1 MYVAGAESREQGDYI
16 MANLDKPS
24 STEEEYFA
32 REEIEK
38 KRKLA
43 LEQTQALATQ
53 QREDLKKLHY
63 MKCPKCGM
71 NLQSLKRGDVE
82 IDTCFNCQG
91 IFLDAG
97 ELERLMNQ
105 SGTENSGKWMGAV
118 LNLFKGK

>member
-1 MYVAGAESREQGDYI
+1 MSES
-16 MANLDKPS
+16 NKPS

-43 LEQTQALATQ
+43 LQQAEEMAVK
-53 QREDLKKLHY
+53 QREELKQLHH

-71 NLQSLKRGDVE
+71 DLQTLTKGKVE

-91 IFLDAG
+91 VWLDAG
-97 ELERLMNQ
+97 ELDQVLAQGSE
-105 SGTENSGKWMGAV
+105 SSGKVMGAV
-118 LNLFKGK
+118 LNLFKRK

>member
-1 MYVAGAESREQGDYI
+1 MAES
-16 MANLDKPS
+16 NKPS

-43 LEQTQALATQ
+43 LQQAEEMAAK
-53 QREDLKKLHY
+53 QREDLKKLHH

-71 NLQSLKRGDVE
+71 DLQTLTRGDVD
-82 IDTCFNCQG
+82 IDTCFNCHG

-97 ELERLMNQ
+97 ELDQLVKQHGHE
-105 SGTENSGKWMGAV
+105 GSGKVMGAV
-118 LNLFKGK
+118 LNLFKKK

>member
-1 MYVAGAESREQGDYI
+1 
-16 MANLDKPS
+16 MAHPDKPS

-43 LEQTQALATQ
+43 LEQAHSLAAQ
-53 QREDLKKLHY
+53 QREELKKLHW

-71 NLQSLKRGDVE
+71 DLQPVKHGDVE
-82 IDTCFNCQG
+82 IETCFNCHG

-97 ELERLMNQ
+97 ELGRLQQQM
-105 SGTENSGKWMGAV
+105 SHENSGKWMGAV
-118 LNLFKGK
+118 LNLFKNK

>member
-1 MYVAGAESREQGDYI
+1 
-16 MANLDKPS
+16 MADFDKPS

-43 LEQTQALATQ
+43 LQQAEQMAAQ

-71 NLQSLKRGDVE
+71 DLQTLTKGRVE
-82 IDTCFNCQG
+82 IDTCFNCHG
-91 IFLDAG
+91 VWLDSG
-97 ELERLMNQ
+97 ELDQIVSQGSE
-105 SGTENSGKWMGAV
+105 GSGKVMGAV
-118 LNLFKGK
+118 LNLFKRK

>member
-1 MYVAGAESREQGDYI
+1 
-16 MANLDKPS
+16 MATQDKPS

-43 LEQTQALATQ
+43 LEQARSMAAQ
-53 QREDLKKLHY
+53 QREELKKLHH

-71 NLQSLKRGDVE
+71 DLQSVKHGDVE
-82 IDTCFNCQG
+82 IDTCFNCHG

-97 ELERLMNQ
+97 ELERLNKHMEH
-105 SGTENSGKWMGAV
+105 ENSGKVMGAI
-118 LNLFKGK
+118 LNWFKNK

>member
-1 MYVAGAESREQGDYI
+1 
-16 MANLDKPS
+16 MADLDKPS

-43 LEQTQALATQ
+43 LEQSQSLAAQ
-53 QREDLKKLHY
+53 QREDLKKLHF

-71 NLQSLKRGDVE
+71 DLQTLTRGRVE

-91 IFLDAG
+91 VWLDAG
-97 ELERLMNQ
+97 ELDQVISQGGEH
-105 SGTENSGKWMGAV
+105 SGKVMGAV
-118 LNLFKGK
+118 LNLFKRK